1 MRLQGWEWVIILAIV
16 LLLWGAPKL
25 PGLAKSMAQSMR
37 IFKKEIGTDGKPKV
51 AEAKP
56 ESAVS
61 AEADVTPEG
70 EQKQG

>member
-56 ESAVS
+56 EAAVAAD
-61 AEADVTPEG
+61 AEVAPEG

>member
-1 MRLQGWEWVIILAIV
+1 MAGFRGWEWIIILAII

-37 IFKKEIGTDGKPKV
+37 IFKKEIGTEGKPKA
-51 AEAKP
+51 AEAATTP
-56 ESAVS
+56 ETA
-61 AEADVTPEG
+61 PEG